1 MGTDKG
7 SRTKACSYS
16 LSLDLKSLH
25 GMHLP
30 WLPYL
35 EEGPFLPTLFVIYL
49 TPVIASIIGSKYN
62 QVISPGT
69 SECYLLWKKGL

>member
-1 MGTDKG
+1 MGTDKR

-16 LSLDLKSLH
+16 LSLDLKSPH

-30 WLPYL
+30 WPPNL

-62 QVISPGT
+62 QGLGPG
-69 SECYLLWKKGL
+69 